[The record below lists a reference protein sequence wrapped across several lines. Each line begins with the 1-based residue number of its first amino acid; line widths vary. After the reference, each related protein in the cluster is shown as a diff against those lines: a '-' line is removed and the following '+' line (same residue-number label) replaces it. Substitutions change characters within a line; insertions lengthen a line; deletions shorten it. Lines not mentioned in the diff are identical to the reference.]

1 MTVVPSI
8 PEARERALRICLAR
22 MRRAPLDFQL
32 RVEAA
37 EHLIAIGERD
47 RGVRVLRSCADYF
60 TLAGF
65 PVRALWALKLLEHN
79 GAELAVVERGLNL
92 LAKHYARRPR
102 EEWGEPI
109 FEMPMRIGDSLDLDD
124 LPATLEAVIAE
135 VERRATDIIRGVN
148 FPDRLPQFPLLSE
161 LAERPFVTVSRA
173 IRLRHVDDGVALV
186 REGEPGQS
194 VHIVVTGRARVV
206 KHGTDGRVS
215 TLARLV
221 EGDIFGEMAL
231 ITESPRVAS
240 VVADGDLD
248 VFELPRSVLDEL
260 GRDADTLQSVLSRHV
275 SNRMIN
281 NLINLSPV
289 FEGMPKSQR
298 RGLMERFESRLFE
311 ADRKIV
317 KEGEP
322 SGGLYIILDGMVKV
336 VRQHEGAERTLN
348 LLREGE
354 LFGEI
359 SLIHNSA
366 ATATCIATRRTMV
379 LFLSRREFEQVARD
393 FPGVRERVNHLGEIR
408 LLDSIYM
415 LA

>member
-1 MTVVPSI
+1 MTDLPSS
-8 PEARERALRICLAR
+8 PEARERALRVCLAR
-22 MRRAPLDFQL
+22 MRRAPQDFKL

-37 EHLIAIGERD
+37 EMLIAVDERE
-47 RGVRVLRSCADYF
+47 RGMRILRSCADYF
-60 TLAGF
+60 TLTGF
-65 PVRALWALKLLEHN
+65 PVRALWALKLLERHN
-79 GAELAVVERGLNL
+79 AELSIVERGLNL
-92 LAKHYARRPR
+92 MTKHYARRPR

-109 FEMPMRIGDSLDLDD
+109 FEMPMRQVEDLDLDD
-124 LPATLEAVIAE
+124 LPASLEGVIVE
-135 VERRATDIIRGVN
+135 VERRASDIIRGVE
-148 FPDRLPQFPLLSE
+148 FPERLPAFPLLSE
-161 LAERPFVTVSRA
+161 LAEGPFLTVARA
-173 IRLRHVDDGVALV
+173 IRLKRVDDGIALV

-194 VHIVVTGRARVV
+194 VHIVVTGAAKVV
-206 KHGTDGRVS
+206 KHQGDGRIS

-240 VVADGDLD
+240 VVAAGHLD
-248 VFELPRSVLDEL
+248 VFELPRSVLDDL
-260 GRDADTLQSVLSRHV
+260 GHDADTLQSVLSRHV

-289 FEGMPKSQR
+289 FEGMPKRQR

-311 ADRKIV
+311 AGRKIV
-317 KEGEP
+317 REGEP
-322 SGGLYIILDGMVKV
+322 SGGLYVILDGMVKV
-336 VRQHEGAERTLN
+336 VRQHDGAERTLSH
-348 LLREGE
+348 LREGE

-366 ATATCIATRRTMV
+366 ATATCVATRRTMV

-393 FPGVRERVNHLGEIR
+393 YPGVRERINHLGEIR
-408 LLDSIYM
+408 LLDNIYT

>member
-1 MTVVPSI
+1 MSVLPPI

-22 MRRAPLDFQL
+22 MRRAPLDFKL

-37 EHLIAIGERD
+37 EHLMAVGERE
-47 RGVRVLRSCADYF
+47 RGIRVLRSCADYF

-65 PVRALWALKLLEHN
+65 PVRALWALKLLERHN
-79 GAELAVVERGLNL
+79 ADLAIVERGLNL
-92 LAKHYARRPR
+92 LAKHSARRSR
-102 EEWGEPI
+102 EEWGDAI
-109 FEMPMRIGDSLDLDD
+109 FEMPMPVDEPLDLDE
-124 LPATLEAVIAE
+124 LPATLEGVIAE

-161 LAERPFVTVSRA
+161 LTEKPFLTVARA
-173 IRLRHVDDGVALV
+173 IRLRRVEDGVALV

-194 VHIVVTGRARVV
+194 VHIVVTGRARVI
-206 KHGTDGRVS
+206 KHNPDGGVA

-260 GRDADTLQSVLSRHV
+260 GRDADTLQSVLTRHV

-311 ADRKIV
+311 AGRKII

-336 VRQHEGAERTLN
+336 VRLHEGIERTLN

-366 ATATCIATRRTMV
+366 ATAACVATRRTMV

-393 FPGVRERVNHLGEIR
+393 FPGVRERVNQLGEVR
-408 LLDSIYM
+408 LLDNIYN
-415 LA
+415 LS

>member
-1 MTVVPSI
+1 MSVLPPI

-22 MRRAPLDFQL
+22 MRRAPLDFKL
-32 RVEAA
+32 RVDAA
-37 EHLIAIGERD
+37 EHLVAVGERE
-47 RGVRVLRSCADYF
+47 RGIRVLRSCADYF

-65 PVRALWALKLLEHN
+65 PVRALWALKLLERHN
-79 GAELAVVERGLNL
+79 ADLAIVERGLNL
-92 LAKHYARRPR
+92 LAKHSARRSR
-102 EEWGEPI
+102 EEWGDAI
-109 FEMPMRIGDSLDLDD
+109 FEMPMPVDEPLDLDE
-124 LPATLEAVIAE
+124 LPATLEGVIAE

-161 LAERPFVTVSRA
+161 LTEKPFLTVARA
-173 IRLRHVDDGVALV
+173 IRLRRVEDGVALV

-194 VHIVVTGRARVV
+194 VHIVVTGRARVI
-206 KHGTDGRVS
+206 KHNPDGRVA

-260 GRDADTLQSVLSRHV
+260 GRDADTLQSVLTRHV

-311 ADRKIV
+311 AGRKII

-336 VRQHEGAERTLN
+336 VRMHEGIERTLN

-366 ATATCIATRRTMV
+366 ATAACVATRRTMV

-393 FPGVRERVNHLGEIR
+393 FPGVRERVNQLGEVR
-408 LLDSIYM
+408 LLDNIYN
-415 LA
+415 LS